1 MRRAGYPP
9 SGILRAAGVE
19 PAAVCS
25 ACGLDDPDKVPVR
38 PAPTW
43 LVRAWRG
50 PVAAM
55 TVPWAI
61 YVRPDVL
68 TGNRNRLADL
78 LVHEMVHVRQWR
90 TLGTIRFL
98 GVYAKSYL
106 AGRRRGLDHYQAYL
120 AIPLEAEAREIAG
133 H

>member
-1 MRRAGYPP
+1 
-9 SGILRAAGVE
+9 
-19 PAAVCS
+19 VCE
-25 ACGLDDPDKVPVR
+25 ACGLDDADRVPVR
-38 PAPTW
+38 PAPPW

-55 TVPWAI
+55 TLPWAI

-68 TGNRNRLADL
+68 TGNRQALARL

-90 TLGTIRFL
+90 QLGTIGFGRQYL
-98 GVYAKSYL
+98 GGYMS
-106 AGRRRGLDHYQAYL
+106 GRRKGLDHYQAYL
-120 AIPLEAEAREIAG
+120 AIPLESEAREIAG